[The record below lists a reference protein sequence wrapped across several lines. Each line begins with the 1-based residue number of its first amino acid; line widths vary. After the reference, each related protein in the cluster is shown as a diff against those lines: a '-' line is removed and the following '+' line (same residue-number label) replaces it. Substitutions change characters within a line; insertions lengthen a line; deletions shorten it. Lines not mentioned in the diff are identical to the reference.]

1 VVAEVVEMTFE
12 AYDVVVVGGGAAG
25 LNGALTLA
33 RARRSVLV
41 VDGGEPRNAPAAA
54 MHAFLSRDGMPPGEL
69 LKIGREEVRG
79 YGGEIVTG
87 HVVSAVREDGGFAVT
102 LDEGRVIRARR
113 LLVATGVVDE
123 LPPVPGLRERW
134 GRDVLQC
141 PYCHGWEVRDQ
152 AVAVLAT
159 GAHAAQ
165 QALLYRQWT
174 PDVTLLRH
182 TGPEPTEA
190 ELTQLAARGV
200 RLVDGEVAG
209 LEVAGD
215 RLTGARLAD
224 GTIVPCEALVVSARM
239 TPRAAVLESLGVSLT
254 EHPFGA
260 YVAAD
265 PTGLT
270 EVPGVWVAGNV
281 TDLAAQVIHAAA
293 GGSRAA
299 AFINFDLVTEDT
311 AAAVAAASAA

>member
-1 VVAEVVEMTFE
+1 MVTMTLE
-12 AYDVVVVGGGAAG
+12 AYDVVVLGGGAAG

-41 VDGGEPRNAPAAA
+41 VDGGEPRNAPAAH

-79 YGGEIVTG
+79 YGGEIV
-87 HVVSAVREDGGFAVT
+87 SAQVNSVARKDGGFAVT
-102 LDEGRVIRARR
+102 LDDGRVIRARR

-123 LPPVPGLRERW
+123 LPDVPGLRERW

-174 PDVTLLRH
+174 PNVTLLRH
-182 TGPEPTEA
+182 TGPEPTA
-190 ELTQLAARGV
+190 TELTQLAARGV
-200 RLVDGEVAG
+200 RLVDGQVAG
-209 LEVAGD
+209 LEVADD
-215 RLTGARLAD
+215 RLTGVRLAD
-224 GTIVPCEALVVSARM
+224 GTVLACEALVVSARAV
-239 TPRAAVLESLGVSLT
+239 PRVGMLEPLGLTVT
-254 EHPFGA
+254 EHPMGA

-265 PTGLT
+265 QSGLT

-281 TDLAAQVIHAAA
+281 TDLSAQVIHAAA

-311 AAAVAAASAA
+311 ARAVAAAQPR

>member
-1 VVAEVVEMTFE
+1 MTFE
-12 AYDVVVVGGGAAG
+12 AYDVVVIGGGAAG

-41 VDGGEPRNAPAAA
+41 VDGGEPRNAPAAH

-79 YGGEIVTG
+79 YGGEIVAG
-87 HVVSAVREDGGFAVT
+87 QAISAVREDGGFAVT
-102 LDEGRVIRARR
+102 LDDGRVVRARR

-123 LPPVPGLRERW
+123 LPPIPGLRERW

-174 PDVTLLRH
+174 ADVTLLRH
-182 TGPEPTEA
+182 TGPEPTGT
-190 ELTQLAARGV
+190 ELAQLAARGV
-200 RLVDGEVAG
+200 RLVSGEIAG
-209 LEVAGD
+209 LEVTGD
-215 RLTGARLAD
+215 RLTGARLANS
-224 GTIVPCEALVVSARM
+224 TVVPCAALVVSARM
-239 TPRAAVLESLGVSLT
+239 VPRSGVLESLGVALT

-270 EVPGVWVAGNV
+270 EAPGVWVAGNI

-311 AAAVAAASAA
+311 ARAVAQAVHEQVTE